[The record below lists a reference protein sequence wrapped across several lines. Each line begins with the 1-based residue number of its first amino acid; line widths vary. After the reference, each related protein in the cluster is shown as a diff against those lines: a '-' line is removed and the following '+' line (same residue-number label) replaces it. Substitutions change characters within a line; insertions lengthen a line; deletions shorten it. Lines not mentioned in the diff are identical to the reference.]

1 MDNQDNGISLGQ
13 LFSVVKKSFKR
24 GLIYVIVSVIVLSA
38 VLVLIKTFTSKSV
51 YNATISFSTTD
62 ETILSSMNSFKAN
75 AVNKALSTDG
85 KGLDISDEV
94 VKNLSVSAV
103 IPEEKEKDSAF
114 TPTSFT
120 VSLKNSSELDLS
132 SGEYKSLVDN
142 IAKEYVNQFA
152 AKGMPELSKSTI
164 NVNSQL
170 ENQIEH
176 LQIAYY
182 ISDTINDYLVSLE
195 SYAKSNPAVVDAT
208 IFYKNESNQIVSKSL
223 NGIIA
228 DFSLIKSSIDSLKE
242 TIAIK
247 NCGFNLKDYIDGAK
261 TSIDA
266 EVEAY
271 KTLNDDAQKALNNYK
286 STVSGQQDLNL
297 DKIDD
302 KTYFIDNSVYIIDNS
317 VYETLVRRADD
328 ASKKYLNA
336 QIKQAEIT
344 KLIEFLNK
352 NTANIDDNVKQ
363 NIENNLVN
371 SANNLSNT
379 LKTYESI
386 AKEFNDNKTII
397 SDAKVSKPAYATSE
411 SFINTKIILIAD
423 VAALLIAY
431 MVAFSQTF
439 AIMKR
444 KGELN

>member
-1 MDNQDNGISLGQ
+1 MDNQENGISLGQ
-13 LFSVVKKSFKR
+13 LFSVVKKNLMR
-24 GLIYVIVSVIVLSA
+24 GLIYVLASVILA
-38 VLVLIKTFTSKSV
+38 TTVLVVIRAFTSKNV

-75 AVNKALSTDG
+75 AVNKALKADNKS
-85 KGLDISDEV
+85 LDLSDEIAE
-94 VKNLSVSAV
+94 NLSVSAI
-103 IPEEKEKDSAF
+103 IPKDNEEDSSF
-114 TPTSFT
+114 IPTSFT
-120 VSLKNSSELDLS
+120 VSLKSNSSLDLS

-195 SYAKSNPAVVDAT
+195 SFAKSNPVAANAT
-208 IFYKNESNQIVSKSL
+208 ISYKNESNQIVSKSL

-297 DKIDD
+297 DTTDNN
-302 KTYFIDNSVYIIDNS
+302 TYFIDNSVYIIDNS

-411 SFINTKIILIAD
+411 SFINAKIILIAD
-423 VAALLIAY
+423 VAIALIAY
-431 MVAFSQTF
+431 IVAFSQTF
-439 AIMKR
+439 AVMKK
-444 KGELN
+444 KGEL

>member
-1 MDNQDNGISLGQ
+1 MDNQENGISLGQ
-13 LFSVVKKSFKR
+13 LFSVIKKNLMR
-24 GLIYVIVSVIVLSA
+24 GLIYVLASVILA
-38 VLVLIKTFTSKSV
+38 TTVLVVIRAFTSKSV

-75 AVNKALSTDG
+75 AVNKALKADNKS
-85 KGLDISDEV
+85 LDLSDEIA
-94 VKNLSVSAV
+94 KNLSVSAI
-103 IPEEKEKDSAF
+103 IPKDNEEDSSF
-114 TPTSFT
+114 IPTSFT

-195 SYAKSNPAVVDAT
+195 SFAKSNPVAANAT

-247 NCGFNLKDYIDGAK
+247 NCGFNLKDYITAADTAITK
-261 TSIDA
+261 
-266 EVEAY
+266 EVSAY

-297 DKIDD
+297 DTTDN

-344 KLIEFLNK
+344 KLKEFIDD

-411 SFINTKIILIAD
+411 SFISTKIIVAAD
-423 VAALLIAY
+423 VAILLIAY
-431 MVAFSQTF
+431 LISFAQTY
-439 AIMKR
+439 AKLKKIK
-444 KGELN
+444 EA